1 MTTINAWE
9 ELRKGLELAE
19 KMERNRPRQFKEY
32 RLYYNED
39 GTIIGL
45 WETDH
50 PQGNNYIVLE
60 DPDIFHKTNTNLLRV
75 VNGEVRIGKVYVKV
89 NGEWQ
94 EVAEDAN
101 ILRIGNE
108 GQILTV
114 INNATIQLRKLYK
127 SNQGYKV
134 IKGQAAHVL
143 DNNETYTD
151 VEYYDYSN
159 N

>member
-19 KMERNRPRQFKEY
+19 EIERNRPRLVKEY

-50 PQGNNYIVLE
+50 PDGENYIVLE

-89 NGEWQ
+89 NGVWEAIAD
-94 EVAEDAN
+94 ETNMLKV
-101 ILRIGNE
+101 GKG
-108 GQILTV
+108 GQILTT
-114 INNATIQLRKLYK
+114 INNSPVQLRRLHKNTK
-127 SNQGYKV
+127 GYRV
-134 IKGQAAHVL
+134 VKGHAAL
-143 DNNETYTD
+143 ILTENEVYTD
-151 VEYYDYSN
+151 IEYYDYADN
-159 N
+159 